1 MDVDRRCERG
11 MTAVEA
17 AVAIAIVGSVLA
29 VGAPAFVRELHASRL
44 TEAVS
49 GLERL
54 GAASVAS
61 AAGRATVEALPP
73 SAPLT
78 PAVVPRGV
86 LVVDPPGTWDAPAW
100 KALDFRATPE
110 GTPHA
115 FAFSF
120 DSSLGSSRSE
130 FVARAHGDLNG
141 NGVTSTFEIRG
152 HASGSDPAG
161 MVLEPGMYVESET
174 E

>member
-1 MDVDRRCERG
+1 MARGCERG

-17 AVAIAIVGSVLA
+17 AVGTAIVASVLA
-29 VGAPAFVRELHASRL
+29 VAVPAFVRELHASRL

-54 GAASVAS
+54 GTDVVAY
-61 AAGRATVEALPP
+61 AQGRTMRDAIPA

-78 PAVVPRGV
+78 PSVVPRGT
-86 LVVDPPGTWDAPAW
+86 LVVDPPGTWDNTTW
-100 KALDFRATPE
+100 TALGFRASPE

-115 FAFSF
+115 FAFAF
-120 DSSLGSSRSE
+120 DAPGPLRSA
-130 FVARAHGDLNG
+130 FVAVAHGDLDG
-141 NGVTSTFEIRG
+141 NGITSTFEIRG
-152 HASGSDPAG
+152 HATNEPGG
-161 MVLEPGMYVESET
+161 GVQLQPGMYVESEI

>member
-1 MDVDRRCERG
+1 MKRRGETG

-29 VGAPAFVRELHASRL
+29 VATPAFVRELHASRV

-54 GAASVAS
+54 GAASVAY
-61 AAGRATVEALPP
+61 AAGRPTMQALPP

-78 PAVVPRGV
+78 PPFVPRGV
-86 LVVDPPGTWDAPAW
+86 VVVDPPGTWDAPAW
-100 KALDFRATPE
+100 KAFDFRATPE
-110 GTPHA
+110 GSPHA

-120 DSSLGSSRSE
+120 ASSLGPSRSD

-141 NGVTSTFEIRG
+141 NGLTSTFEIRG
-152 HASGSDPAG
+152 HASANDAAG
-161 MVLEPGMYVESET
+161 MVVEPGMYVESET